1 MRKRGRLTYGGVRGR
16 GSSSDV
22 DGEIFPDLIY
32 GPIVFRLLAGHGVLN
47 DEQAEAIVTAVFS
60 GIKA

>member
-1 MRKRGRLTYGGVRGR
+1 VRGR
-16 GSSSDV
+16 GPSSDV
-22 DGEIFPDLIY
+22 DGEIVPDLIY

-47 DEQAEAIVTAVFS
+47 DEQAEAIVAAVFS